1 MFVLQISKKNPEN
14 LRETETNY
22 LLGNNRERTRT
33 PILNNSKEIKTTKRI
48 FRKTIVPI
56 IKKERR

>member
-22 LLGNNRERTRT
+22 LLGNNQQRART
-33 PILNNSKEIKTTKRI
+33 PTLNNSKGIKTTRRI
-48 FRKTIVPI
+48 FRKTIVQ
-56 IKKERR
+56 